1 MELYSS
7 STRIVHRLSLT
18 PLLLSPLVLPSLHRR
33 SSSSSSLRLPPRLRL
48 AHARTRAVF
57 LSCRAMAAVD
67 GAPAAAV
74 APAPPPFEDIG
85 VGSVRQQVV
94 NLVREALVATVPDVD
109 GIEPQVAQCGN
120 PRNGDYQCNN
130 AMGIW
135 SKIKGQ
141 GAPFRNPNAVG
152 QALAANIPRS
162 SVVENVSVA
171 GPGFVNISLSDRWIE
186 KKLHQL
192 LAQGVGAWAPV
203 LAYKRVVVDFSSP
216 NIAKEM
222 HVGHLR
228 STIIGDSL
236 CRMLEYCGVEVL
248 RRNHV
253 GDWGTQF
260 GMLIEYLFEEF
271 PNWEEIGDQAVGD
284 LQEFYKRAK
293 IKFDMDAAFKDKA
306 QRAVVLLQGG
316 DPDYRKAWAK
326 ICDVSRRSFDQ
337 VYKRLN
343 VTLEEKGE
351 SSYNEYIPRVVK
363 ELEEKGLVEDSEG
376 ARVITVPGQTIPLI
390 LVKRDG
396 GFNYAS
402 TDMTAMWYRL
412 NEEKAEVM
420 VYVTDVGQNQHF
432 DMVFKAAKRAG
443 WLPANESELPR
454 ARHVGFGLVLGADGK
469 RFRTRSTEVVR
480 LVDLLDEAKDRSKQ
494 GLVERG
500 REGEW
505 SAQELEEAAEAL
517 GYGAVK
523 YADLKNNRLTNYTFN
538 FDQMLDIRG
547 NTAVY
552 LLYALARICS
562 IIRKSGRDI
571 EEIKQTGQLHLL
583 HPSERA
589 LGLQLIRFGEFVEDA
604 ASDLLPNVLCEYLY
618 TLSGM
623 FTDFYTNCKVVGS
636 EQEVSRLL
644 LCEAT
649 AVIMRECFSLLGI
662 RPLYR
667 L

>member
-1 MELYSS
+1 
-7 STRIVHRLSLT
+7 
-18 PLLLSPLVLPSLHRR
+18 
-33 SSSSSSLRLPPRLRL
+33 
-48 AHARTRAVF
+48 
-57 LSCRAMAAVD
+57 MAAASD
-67 GAPAAAV
+67 LAGAPAPAPA
-74 APAPPPFEDIG
+74 APAPVADTDLSDVG
-85 VGSVRQQVV
+85 VGSVRQQIV
-94 NLVREALVATVPDVD
+94 NLVRESLAAIVPTLD
-109 GIEPQVAQCGN
+109 GIEPQVALCGN
-120 PRNGDYQCNN
+120 PKNGDYQCNN

-135 SKIKGQ
+135 SRIKGPN
-141 GAPFRNPNAVG
+141 APFRNPNAVG
-152 QALAANIPRS
+152 QALASSIPQS
-162 SVVENVSVA
+162 SVMENVSVA
-171 GPGFVNISLSDRWIE
+171 GPGFVNITLSDRWIE

-192 LAQGVGAWAPV
+192 LSQGIGAWAPV
-203 LAYKRVVVDFSSP
+203 LKYNRVVIDFSSP

-228 STIIGDSL
+228 STIIGESL
-236 CRMLEYCGVEVL
+236 CRMMEYCGVDVL

-260 GMLIEYLFEEF
+260 GMLIEYLFEQF
-271 PNWEEIGDQAVGD
+271 PNWEDIGEQAVGD
-284 LQEFYKRAK
+284 LQDFYKRAK
-293 IKFDMDAAFKDKA
+293 VKFDEDAAFKEKA
-306 QRAVVLLQGG
+306 QKAVVLLQGG
-316 DPDYRKAWAK
+316 DPNYRAAWTK

-337 VYKRLN
+337 VYERLN
-343 VTLEEKGE
+343 VTIEERGE
-351 SSYNEYIPRVVK
+351 SYYNEYIPRVVK
-363 ELEEKGLVEDSEG
+363 ILEEKGLVEDSEG
-376 ARVITVPGQTIPLI
+376 ARVITVSGQKIPLI

-412 NEEKAEVM
+412 NEEKAEAVI
-420 VYVTDVGQNQHF
+420 YVTDVGQSQHF

-443 WLPANESELPR
+443 WLPESESEIPQ
-454 ARHVGFGLVLGADGK
+454 AKHVGFGLVLGADGK

-505 SAQELEEAAEAL
+505 SAQELEEASEAL
-517 GYGAVK
+517 GYGAIK

-552 LLYALARICS
+552 LLYAHARICS
-562 IIRKSGRDI
+562 IIRKSGKDI
-571 EEIKQTGQLHLL
+571 EVVKTTGRLQLVHA
-583 HPSERA
+583 SERA
-589 LGLQLIRFGEFVEDA
+589 LGLQLIRFGEVVEDA
-604 ASDLLPNVLCEYLY
+604 ATDLLPNVLCEYLY

-636 EQEVSRLL
+636 EEEASRLL

-649 AVIMRECFSLLGI
+649 AMTMRECFKLLGI
-662 RPLYR
+662 KALYR